1 MVLIRGGTYT
11 VGTNKPIIIADGE
24 GPEFTVKIDD
34 FYIDQYEVSN
44 SDFAQFIAE
53 TKYKTD
59 AEKYGDS
66 FVLYSL
72 IKDEKTKNQNIS
84 AVAAVPWWLSIS
96 NANWIHPEGP
106 GSNIN
111 DRWNHPVLHV
121 SWFDAITYCNWLGKR
136 LPTEV
141 EWEVACK
148 GGLKDKLFSWGNS
161 LLVKGK
167 HKANLWQG
175 LFPFNNTVEDGY
187 ESTAPVDAFLQNK
200 YGLYNIIG
208 NVWEWTENW
217 WSVKHYEE
225 KQNPAGPV
233 KGTDKVK
240 KGGSYMCHKDYCYRY
255 RCAARSQNTPDTT
268 AGNVGFRCAKSLSP
282 FKK

>member
-1 MVLIRGGTYT
+1 MNICRVKALILLFNNRKLILLICLIRVLYCGANCGCNQFKRSFGTIQKNRICFNLNFYTIIHQKPIHNMVLIRGGTYT

-111 DRWNHPVLHV
+111 
-121 SWFDAITYCNWLGKR
+121 G
-136 LPTEV
+136 
-141 EWEVACK
+141 
-148 GGLKDKLFSWGNS
+148 
-161 LLVKGK
+161 
-167 HKANLWQG
+167 
-175 LFPFNNTVEDGY
+175 
-187 ESTAPVDAFLQNK
+187 
-200 YGLYNIIG
+200 
-208 NVWEWTENW
+208 
-217 WSVKHYEE
+217 
-225 KQNPAGPV
+225 
-233 KGTDKVK
+233 
-240 KGGSYMCHKDYCYRY
+240 
-255 RCAARSQNTPDTT
+255 
-268 AGNVGFRCAKSLSP
+268 
-282 FKK
+282 